1 MSHKPLRVMQYRL
14 TGPTAGLR
22 MLRQVTG
29 LHRWR
34 LRLWL
39 QHADGGEDERT
50 ITVDAPC
57 PMSALTPLYDA
68 QLAEMSAGEPTVTAG
83 GADAWLLPPKPTQQR
98 PHARA

>member
-1 MSHKPLRVMQYRL
+1 MSDKSIHVMQYRL
-14 TGPTAGLR
+14 TGPTAGPR

-34 LRLWL
+34 LKLWL
-39 QHADGGEDERT
+39 QHADGGHDERT

-57 PMSALTPLYDA
+57 PMSALAPLYDA

-83 GADAWLLPPKPTQQR
+83 GADAWLLPSR
-98 PHARA
+98 PSHHRPQPRA